1 MTPELKEYLAE
12 LQRKAMRLQVLIS
25 AMNACL
31 DDETL
36 QDAVVAMVTAAE
48 ELATG
53 LNSGLDSVSLPEGV
67 A

>member
-1 MTPELKEYLAE
+1 MNPELQQYLAD

-53 LNSGLDSVSLPEGV
+53 LNHGLDSVSMPGGN
-67 A
+67 